1 MRHLDTDALAAFVA
15 VIDHGGFTAAGQR
28 IGKTQAAVSLMLA
41 RLEARL
47 GCKLVDRSRRG
58 VALTAQGERLIGY
71 ARRIQM
77 LEDEALMALQCTQE
91 ATRLRIGM
99 PDDYL
104 ETVGCPLMQGFGA
117 RYPHLQLE
125 VICDFS
131 SRLEP
136 ALAEGAI
143 DLAIITRAEAQEN
156 GEYLRSEAQFWCAA
170 PGAAPEA
177 NAVLPLSLFADVC
190 RARPRILEALDRA
203 GTPWR
208 VVSASSHLPGVLH
221 AVRTGAAITALPA
234 SVVPP
239 GWRLLDNDPRLP
251 ALPTLDLALIL
262 PADARLNTRRLA
274 HYIRE
279 QFSTPTGGVVAARQC
294 PGTTQAAQ
302 PPGGTEGRTA

>member
-41 RLEARL
+41 RLEDRL
-47 GCKLVDRSRRG
+47 GCKLVERLRRG
-58 VALTAQGERLIGY
+58 VALTEQGERLIGY

-77 LEDEALMALQCTQE
+77 LEEEALMALQCTQE
-91 ATRLRIGM
+91 ATCLRIGM

-104 ETVGCPLMQGFGA
+104 ESIGCALMQGFGA

-131 SRLEP
+131 SRLET
-136 ALAEGAI
+136 ALAEGSI
-143 DLAIITRAEAQEN
+143 DLAIVTRADDREY
-156 GEYLRSEAQFWCAA
+156 GEYLRNEAQFWCAA
-170 PGAAPEA
+170 PGTAPEA
-177 NAVLPLSLFADVC
+177 ATVMPLSLFADAC
-190 RARPRILEALDRA
+190 RARPRILEALDQA

-221 AVRTGAAITALPA
+221 AVRTGIAITALPA
-234 SVVPP
+234 SGIPA
-239 GWRLLDNDPRLP
+239 GWRLLTHDPRLP
-251 ALPTLDLALIL
+251 ALPSLQLALVL
-262 PADARLNTRRLA
+262 PANARLNARRLA

-279 QFSTPTGGVVAARQC
+279 HFGQQPGVAA
-294 PGTTQAAQ
+294 
-302 PPGGTEGRTA
+302 